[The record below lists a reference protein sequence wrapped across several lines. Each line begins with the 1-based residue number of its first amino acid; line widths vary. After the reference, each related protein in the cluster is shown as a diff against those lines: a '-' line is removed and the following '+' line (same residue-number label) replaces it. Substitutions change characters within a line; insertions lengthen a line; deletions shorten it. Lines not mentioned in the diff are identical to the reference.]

1 MAFIN
6 KVDNLNNLQNISKT
20 NKKDDSLD
28 FEKMLKSEIDS
39 TNKLLE
45 ESEKAQADIAT
56 GQVED
61 LARASITIQKAEMKM
76 KMMLE
81 VRNKAINAYK
91 ELMKTQI

>member
-6 KVDNLNNLQNISKT
+6 KIDLNTNINVGKPTKNNSF
-20 NKKDDSLD
+20 D
-28 FEKMLKSEIDS
+28 FENILKEEINSTNQLLQKSEEI
-39 TNKLLE
+39 
-45 ESEKAQADIAT
+45 QAKIAT
-56 GQVED
+56 GEVKD